1 MLGISLSAVKKTWRS
16 IYDRV
21 TANSAGLIPGQ
32 MSEELTIERGEEKKQ
47 RLLAYLRED
56 PEELRPAVI

>member
-1 MLGISLSAVKKTWRS
+1 VLGISLSAVKKTWRS

-32 MSEELTIERGEEKKQ
+32 MSEELTMERGEEKKQ
-47 RLLAYLRED
+47 RLLAYLREH